1 MQIRNFVTIKTL
13 QPTATKGTRVKIDY
27 SGFDTDWT
35 PDIIPFD
42 YSTNNAAETAKKY
55 MLQRYGVEADHVIN
69 YNNLQF
75 IIFKN
80 PYLETINHASTKN

>member
-1 MQIRNFVTIKTL
+1 MHIRSFVTVKTL
-13 QPTATKGTRVKIDY
+13 APTATKGTRVKIDY

-35 PDIIPFD
+35 PDTIPLD
-42 YSTNNAAETAKKY
+42 YTTNSSTDTAIKY

-75 IIFKN
+75 IIFK
-80 PYLETINHASTKN
+80 